1 MSRMRFHVVSLP
13 FTNTTDDFPA
23 CAFTMKVRKFAKMM
37 HAAGHEVF
45 LYSGEENTTPCT
57 EHIPCITEEERA
69 EAVGDAHYTMSSFD
83 NTRPEWVS
91 FNTTAILEI
100 SKRAEPQDFICVI
113 GGLAHKP
120 IADALPHLMT
130 VEFGIGY
137 PGTFAKYRV
146 FESYAW
152 MHTVYG
158 TTTTNAATL
167 DGRFYDTVIN
177 GYLDADEFFYGGGQG
192 DEQGEYLMF
201 IGRLIERKGYQ
212 IAADVAEHLGKR
224 LIVAGVGTPPSYGEY
239 VGPVGVERAELYR
252 NATAIFAPTLYIEPY
267 GTVIPEALMCG
278 TPAITTDFGS
288 FTELVVDGVNG
299 YKCHT
304 FAEFVQ
310 AAEDVESLDRHAI
323 ADAAY
328 ERFSL
333 ERTAV
338 KYEKYFARLLTLWN
352 DGWYTIARSA

>member
-1 MSRMRFHVVSLP
+1 MRFHLVSLP
-13 FTNTTDDFPA
+13 FTQTTDDYPA
-23 CAFTMKVRKFAKMM
+23 CAFTMKVRKFSKMM
-37 HAAGHEVF
+37 TAAGHEVF
-45 LYSGEENTTPCT
+45 LYSGAENTTPCT
-57 EHIPCITEEERA
+57 EHISCLTLEEQQ
-69 EAVGDAHYTMSSFD
+69 EAISGLVHYTHASFD
-83 NTRPEWVS
+83 YTRHEWVE
-91 FNTTAILEI
+91 FNKNVIEEI
-100 SKRAEPQDFICVI
+100 EKRAEQRDFICVI
-113 GGLAHKP
+113 GGYANKV
-120 IADALPHLMT
+120 IADAFPHMMT

-152 MHTVYG
+152 MHTTYG

-167 DGRFYDTVIN
+167 DGKFYDTVIN
-177 GYLDADEFFYGGGQG
+177 GYLDADEFFYGEGKG

-224 LIVAGVGTPPSYGEY
+224 LIVAGVGTPPAYGEY

-252 NATAIFAPTLYIEPY
+252 NASAIFAPTLYIEPY

-288 FTELVVDGVNG
+288 FTELVENGRNG
-299 YKCHT
+299 YRCST
-304 FAEFVQ
+304 FREFVE
-310 AAEDVESLDRHAI
+310 AAEMAPLLDRKAI
-323 ADAAY
+323 AKAAY

-338 KYEKYFARLLTLWN
+338 KYERYFARLLDLWG
-352 DGWYTIARSA
+352 DGWYTIERSP

>member
-1 MSRMRFHVVSLP
+1 MRFHLVGLP
-13 FTNTTDDFPA
+13 FTQTTEDYPA
-23 CAFTMKVRKFAKMM
+23 CAFTMKVRKFSKMM
-37 HAAGHEVF
+37 TAAGHEVF

-57 EHIPCITEEERA
+57 EHIPCISKERQQ
-69 EAVGDAHYTMSSFD
+69 EAIDGIHYTHGSFD
-83 NTRPEWVS
+83 TARPEWVE
-91 FNTTAILEI
+91 FNTNAIVEI
-100 SKRAEPQDFICVI
+100 SKRAEPKDFICVI
-113 GGLAHKP
+113 GGWSHKP

-177 GYLDADEFFYGGGQG
+177 GYLDAEEFYYGEGAG

-212 IAADVAEHLGKR
+212 IAAEVAEHLGKR
-224 LIVAGVGTPPSYGEY
+224 LIVAGVGTPPAYGEY

-252 NATAIFAPTLYIEPY
+252 NASAIFAPTLYIEPY

-288 FTELVVDGVNG
+288 FTELVEDGVNG
-299 YKCHT
+299 FKCHDLQ
-304 FAEFVQ
+304 EFCD
-310 AAEDVESLDRHAI
+310 AALEAPRLDRKAI
-323 ADAAY
+323 AEAANK
-328 ERFSL
+328 RFSL
-333 ERTAV
+333 EATAP
-338 KYEKYFARLLTLWN
+338 KYESYFNRLLTLWD
-352 DGWYTIARSA
+352 DGWYTMRRSA

>member
-1 MSRMRFHVVSLP
+1 MRFHLVSLP
-13 FTNTTDDFPA
+13 FTQTTEDYPA
-23 CAFTMKVRKFAKMM
+23 CAFTMKVRKFSKMM
-37 HAAGHEVF
+37 HVAGHEVF
-45 LYSGEENTTPCT
+45 LYSGEENTTSCT
-57 EHIPCITEEERA
+57 EHIPCITREQQQAAIE
-69 EAVGDAHYTMSSFD
+69 GIHYTHGSFD
-83 NTRPEWVS
+83 RSRPEWVT
-91 FNTTAILEI
+91 FNTNVINEI
-100 SKRAEPQDFICVI
+100 SKRAEQKDFICII
-113 GGLAHKP
+113 GGTANQP

-158 TTTTNAATL
+158 TTTNNAATL
-167 DGRFYDTVIN
+167 DGRFFDAVIN
-177 GYLDADEFFYGGGQG
+177 GYLDADEFYYGEGKG

-224 LIVAGVGTPPSYGEY
+224 LIIAGVGTPPTYGEY

-304 FAEFVQ
+304 FGEFVE
-310 AAEDVESLDRHAI
+310 AAENVSSLDRKAI

-338 KYEKYFARLLTLWN
+338 KYERYFERLLTLWD
-352 DGWYTIARSA
+352 DGWYSVRRSA

>member
-1 MSRMRFHVVSLP
+1 MRFHLVSLP
-13 FTNTTDDFPA
+13 FTQTTEDYPA

-37 HAAGHEVF
+37 HNAGHTVF
-45 LYSGEENTTPCT
+45 LYSGEENVTPCH
-57 EHIPCITEEERA
+57 EHIPCLTLEEQQKAIE
-69 EAVGDAHYTMSSFD
+69 GIHYTMSSFD
-83 NTRPEWVS
+83 SSLPHWQT
-91 FNTTAILEI
+91 FNQNVIREI
-100 SKRAEPQDFICVI
+100 GKRAEQKDFICLI
-113 GGLAHKP
+113 GGTTQKV
-120 IADALPHLMT
+120 IADAFPHMMT

-158 TTTTNAATL
+158 TTTNNAATL

-177 GYLDADEFFYGGGQG
+177 GYLDADEFYYGEGKG

-224 LIVAGVGTPPSYGEY
+224 LVVAGVGTPPSYGEY

-252 NATAIFAPTLYIEPY
+252 NASAIFAPTLYIEPY

-288 FTELVVDGVNG
+288 FTELVENGVNG
-299 YKCHT
+299 YRCST
-304 FAEFVQ
+304 FQEFVD
-310 AAEDVESLDRHAI
+310 AAIAAPSLDRKKI
-323 ADAAY
+323 AEAAY

-338 KYEKYFARLLTLWN
+338 KYERYFERLLTLWD
-352 DGWYTIARSA
+352 DGWYTIERSA

>member
-1 MSRMRFHVVSLP
+1 MRFHVVGLP
-13 FTNTTDDFPA
+13 FTQTTEDYPA

-45 LYSGEENTTPCT
+45 LYSGDDNTTPCT
-57 EHIPCITEEERA
+57 EHISCVSKERQQ
-69 EAVGDAHYTMSSFD
+69 EAIAGMHYTHASFD
-83 NTRPEWVS
+83 NMRPEWVE
-91 FNTTAILEI
+91 FNTNAIMEI
-100 SKRAEPQDFICVI
+100 SKRAQQKDFICII

-137 PGTFAKYRV
+137 PGTFANYRV

-152 MHTVYG
+152 MHTIYG
-158 TTTTNAATL
+158 SSTNNPASL
-167 DGRFYDTVIN
+167 DGRFFDTVIN
-177 GYLDADEFFYGGGQG
+177 GYLDADEFFYGEGLG

-212 IAADVAEHLGKR
+212 IAADTAEYLGKR
-224 LIVAGVGTPPSYGEY
+224 LIIAGVGTPPSYGEY

-288 FTELVVDGVNG
+288 FTELVEDGVNG

-304 FAEFVQ
+304 LGEFVE
-310 AAEDVESLDRHAI
+310 AAEAVKGLDRRAI
-323 ADAAY
+323 ANAAY

-338 KYEKYFARLLTLWN
+338 KYERYFSRLLTLWD

>member
-1 MSRMRFHVVSLP
+1 MRFHLVSLP
-13 FTNTTDDFPA
+13 FTQTTNDYPA

-69 EAVGDAHYTMSSFD
+69 AATEGIHYTMSSFD
-83 NTRPEWVS
+83 SSLPHWVR

-100 SKRAEPQDFICVI
+100 KKRIQPKDFICII
-113 GGLAHKP
+113 GGTAQKC
-120 IADALPHLMT
+120 IADALPEYMT

-158 TTTTNAATL
+158 TTTNNAATL
-167 DGRFYDTVIN
+167 DGRFYDQVIN
-177 GYLDADEFFYGGGQG
+177 GYLDADEFYYGEGKG

-224 LIVAGVGTPPSYGEY
+224 LIVAGVGNPPTYGEY
-239 VGPVGVERAELYR
+239 LGPVGVERAELYR
-252 NATAIFAPTLYIEPY
+252 NASAIFAPTLYIEPY

-288 FTELVVDGVNG
+288 FTELVEDGVNG

-304 FAEFVQ
+304 FQEFID
-310 AAEDVESLDRHAI
+310 AALEAPSLDRKKI
-323 ADAAY
+323 AHDAY

-338 KYEKYFARLLTLWN
+338 KYERYFRRLLTLWD
-352 DGWYTIARSA
+352 DGWYSIRRSA

>member
-1 MSRMRFHVVSLP
+1 MRFHLVSLP
-13 FTNTTDDFPA
+13 FTQTTDDYPA
-23 CAFTMKVRKFAKMM
+23 CAFTMKVRKFSKMM
-37 HAAGHEVF
+37 HAAGHTVY

-57 EHIPCITEEERA
+57 EHIICISEQERA
-69 EAVGDAHYTMSSFD
+69 DAVGDLHYTQSSFD
-83 NTRPEWVS
+83 ASLPHWQK
-91 FNTTAILEI
+91 FNATVAEEI
-100 SKRAEPQDFICVI
+100 RKRAQPKDFVCII
-113 GGLAHKP
+113 GGATQQS
-120 IADALPHLMT
+120 IAERLPDLMT

-137 PGTFAKYRV
+137 PGTFSPYRV

-158 TTTTNAATL
+158 TTSTNAATL

-177 GYLDADEFFYGGGQG
+177 GYLDADEFFHGEGKG

-224 LIVAGVGTPPSYGEY
+224 LIVAGVGTPPTYGEY

-299 YKCHT
+299 FKCHT

-310 AAEDVESLDRHAI
+310 AAIDVKSLDRRQI
-323 ADAAY
+323 SEAAY

-333 ERTAV
+333 EKTAP
-338 KYEKYFARLLTLWN
+338 KYEKYFNRLLTLWG
-352 DGWYTIARSA
+352 DGWYQL

>member
-1 MSRMRFHVVSLP
+1 MRFHLVGLP
-13 FTNTTDDFPA
+13 FTQTTDDFPA

-37 HAAGHEVF
+37 HNAGHEVI
-45 LYSGEENTTPCT
+45 LYSGEQNTTPCT
-57 EHIPCITEEERA
+57 EHVPCITEEERA
-69 EAVGDAHYTMSSFD
+69 AAVGDAHYTMSSFD
-83 NTRPEWVS
+83 SMLPHWVR
-91 FNTTAILEI
+91 FNTTAIIEI
-100 SKRAEPQDFICVI
+100 KRRIQPKDFICVI
-113 GGLAHKP
+113 GGVAQKC
-120 IADALPHLMT
+120 IADALPEYMT

-137 PGTFAKYRV
+137 PGTFANYRV

-158 TTTTNAATL
+158 TTTNNAATL
-167 DGRFYDTVIN
+167 DGKFYDTVIN
-177 GYLDADEFFYGGGQG
+177 GYLDADEFYYGEGKG

-212 IAADVAEHLGKR
+212 IAADVANHLGKR
-224 LIVAGVGTPPSYGEY
+224 LIIAGVGNPPTYGEY
-239 VGPVGVERAELYR
+239 VGPVGVERVELYR

-288 FTELVVDGVNG
+288 FTELVEDGVNG
-299 YKCHT
+299 WKCHT
-304 FAEFVQ
+304 FQEFCD
-310 AAEDVESLDRHAI
+310 AALAAPTLDRHAI
-323 ADAAY
+323 ANSAY

-338 KYEKYFARLLTLWN
+338 KYERYFERLLTLW
-352 DGWYTIARSA
+352 DKGWYTLRSAA

>member
-1 MSRMRFHVVSLP
+1 MRFHLVSLP
-13 FTNTTDDFPA
+13 FTQTTNDYPA

-57 EHIPCITEEERA
+57 EHIVCISKEEQQ
-69 EAVGDAHYTMSSFD
+69 EAIEGIHYTMSSFD
-83 NTRPEWVS
+83 GNLSHWKT
-91 FNTTAILEI
+91 FNTNVISEI
-100 SKRAEPQDFICVI
+100 AKRAEKQDFICLI
-113 GGLAHKP
+113 GGSTQKM
-120 IADALPHLMT
+120 IADSLPALTT

-158 TTTTNAATL
+158 TTTNNAATL

-177 GYLDADEFFYGGGQG
+177 GYLDADEFYHGEGKG
-192 DEQGEYLMF
+192 DENGEYLMF

-212 IAADVAEHLGKR
+212 IAADVAKHLGKR

-239 VGPVGVERAELYR
+239 IGPVGVERVELYR

-288 FTELVVDGVNG
+288 FTELVEDGVNG

-304 FAEFVQ
+304 FGEFVQ
-310 AAEDVESLDRHAI
+310 AAIDAPTLDRVAI
-323 ADAAY
+323 SEAAY

-333 ERTAV
+333 EKTAV
-338 KYEKYFARLLTLWN
+338 KYERYFHRLLGLW
-352 DGWYTIARSA
+352 DKGWYSLETS

>member
-1 MSRMRFHVVSLP
+1 MRFHVVGLP
-13 FTNTTDDFPA
+13 FTQTTDDFPA
-23 CAFTMKVRKFAKMM
+23 CAFTMKVRKFCKMM

-45 LYSGEENTTPCT
+45 LYSGEQNTTPCT
-57 EHIPCITEEERA
+57 EHVACISEAERA
-69 EAVGDAHYTMSSFD
+69 AAVGDAHYTMSSFD
-83 NTRPEWVS
+83 SSLPHWVR
-91 FNTTAILEI
+91 FNATVIAEI
-100 SKRAEPQDFICVI
+100 AKRIEQKDFICVI
-113 GGLAHKP
+113 GGVAQKC
-120 IADALPHLMT
+120 IADALPAHMT

-137 PGTFAKYRV
+137 PGTFSDYRV

-158 TTTTNAATL
+158 TTTNNAATL
-167 DGRFYDTVIN
+167 DGRFFDTVIN
-177 GYLDADEFFYGGGQG
+177 GYLDSDEFFYGDGGG

-201 IGRLIERKGYQ
+201 IGRLIERKGFQ
-212 IAADVAEHLGKR
+212 IAADVCEYLGKR
-224 LIVAGVGTPPSYGEY
+224 LIVAGVGSPPSYGEY

-252 NATAIFAPTLYIEPY
+252 KATAIFAPTLYIEPY

-304 FAEFVQ
+304 FGEFVE
-310 AAEDVESLDRHAI
+310 AADEVRKLDRWGI
-323 ADAAY
+323 ADAAF

-338 KYEKYFARLLTLWN
+338 KYERYFNRLLTLW
-352 DGWYTIARSA
+352 DKGWYTVGSSA